1 MDLTVVWINSTRT
14 GQEKDRVEAAYN
26 ERLIELFGS
35 ASEAFNSKHEFELHH
50 QPVGHQWQ
58 KYNILAHVEACKNLL
73 PSEKH
78 LAHFQVRFYD
88 N

>member
-1 MDLTVVWINSTRT
+1 MELSVHWINATRC
-14 GQEKDRVEAAYN
+14 GQEKERVEAAYN

-35 ASEAFNSKHEFELHH
+35 ASEAFNSKHQFELYHH
-50 QPVGHQWQ
+50 PVGHQWQ
-58 KYNILAHVEACKNLL
+58 RYNILSHVEATKNLL

-78 LAHFQVRFYD
+78 LAHFQVKFYD